1 MQQVPKLSR
10 LSTVNQDVVE
20 LLYSNVF
27 NGLAITLL
35 SISAITFGF
44 DSGSAQ
50 YTKQVIWAVMLVLL
64 LIRALDG
71 AYWFV
76 KLKHAP
82 YSPRAPFYRFCAG
95 SLVTAV
101 LWAAFGIAI
110 FPTLSTLEVA
120 STMIIMSAMAGG
132 AATVLAPSLP
142 LVITYTTIMVVPM
155 SMRAIYDFRDEYN
168 MLGFLGM
175 LFWLSMCGAASRANI
190 FILRA
195 IEIKHKN
202 DELVELM
209 RKEQNEVTR
218 VNKQLLES
226 NQKLDTANNTLEKE
240 VLRRTKTIHQL
251 SNLDPLT
258 GLMNRT
264 AFMQHFEGMIEQSLQ
279 SSSQLAILFIDLD
292 GFKQINDSFGHEIG
306 DAALEQAAKQLSQF
320 CDSQCVGR
328 WGGDEFIMVLP
339 YADEETAIAVGQ
351 AVRRSLTNIQHVNGN
366 DVSLGATIGI
376 AIYPD
381 HSKDA
386 ATLVQLADLTMYHHK
401 RATPG
406 VVGVFSSL
414 LYDKLNEEQRLRDGL
429 RQAIQRQQF
438 HVVYQPIVNANDSSL
453 WAVEALARWQFNDQ
467 WISPAL
473 FIPLA
478 EKTGIIHDIGNW
490 VLHRACI
497 DTAQWPDDTLAVS
510 VNVSVLQ
517 MLSDSFIRQVDQ
529 AINSSGL
536 APHRLHLEVTES
548 IFADDMAILTD
559 RIAALKARH
568 INIAIDDFGTG
579 FSSLSLLQ
587 ALDFDLLK
595 IDRAFIQQITDG
607 NDTIVRATLL
617 MAKEFGCRTVAEGI
631 ETTQQAEVLTAMGVD
646 CLQGY
651 LFAKPLEKKALLKWY
666 TDRTG

>member
-1 MQQVPKLSR
+1 M
-10 LSTVNQDVVE
+10 
-20 LLYSNVF
+20 
-27 NGLAITLL
+27 
-35 SISAITFGF
+35 
-44 DSGSAQ
+44 
-50 YTKQVIWAVMLVLL
+50 
-64 LIRALDG
+64 
-71 AYWFV
+71 
-76 KLKHAP
+76 
-82 YSPRAPFYRFCAG
+82 
-95 SLVTAV
+95 
-101 LWAAFGIAI
+101 
-110 FPTLSTLEVA
+110 
-120 STMIIMSAMAGG
+120 
-132 AATVLAPSLP
+132 
-142 LVITYTTIMVVPM
+142 
-155 SMRAIYDFRDEYN
+155 
-168 MLGFLGM
+168 
-175 LFWLSMCGAASRANI
+175 
-190 FILRA
+190 
-195 IEIKHKN
+195 
-202 DELVELM
+202 
-209 RKEQNEVTR
+209 
-218 VNKQLLES
+218 
-226 NQKLDTANNTLEKE
+226 
-240 VLRRTKTIHQL
+240 
-251 SNLDPLT
+251 
-258 GLMNRT
+258 
-264 AFMQHFEGMIEQSLQ
+264 
-279 SSSQLAILFIDLD
+279 
-292 GFKQINDSFGHEIG
+292 
-306 DAALEQAAKQLSQF
+306 
-320 CDSQCVGR
+320 
-328 WGGDEFIMVLP
+328 
-339 YADEETAIAVGQ
+339 
-351 AVRRSLTNIQHVNGN
+351 
-366 DVSLGATIGI
+366 
-376 AIYPD
+376 
-381 HSKDA
+381 
-386 ATLVQLADLTMYHHK
+386 
-401 RATPG
+401 TPG

-631 ETTQQAEVLTAMGVD
+631 ETPQQAEVLTAMGVD